1 MSELATELAE
11 KHLKEMGL
19 DQEYNEYSI
28 KYRELAKEF
37 KEALFD
43 EEVAC
48 DENMKHPNET
58 NRDILAERHDW
69 VNKTRKRFFAH
80 RDAAPALIIKSVR
93 TIDPNDERDRHN
105 DVEDMT
111 KDTRSTEERNQDHFD
126 QWGY

>member
-1 MSELATELAE
+1 MSEYATELAE
-11 KHLKEMGL
+11 QRLKEMGL
-19 DQEYNEYSI
+19 HQEYNEYSI

-48 DENMKHPNET
+48 EENMKHPNET

-80 RDAAPALIIKSVR
+80 RDAAPALINRSVR
-93 TIDPNDERDRHN
+93 TIDPNDQLPEASD
-105 DVEDMT
+105 D
-111 KDTRSTEERNQDHFD
+111 RSTEERNQERFD
-126 QWGY
+126 QWGN